1 MPNVND
7 VRIGAP
13 EQKTTG
19 AIKHAPVGT
28 TLPVLSDIGA
38 SGVTLDP
45 AFVGDEYVSEDGLT
59 LSPSMS
65 TTNIKD
71 WSGSTVRKVHDEVEL
86 FQILDAALNL
96 SVALNGISC
105 FCRGSFRVLRF
116 SGYELKIAFG
126 DDYVTSAAASSAH
139 GAQVRAALGAHLP
152 DTQSWVFLMKDG
164 DARVVIVVPNGQIT
178 EVGDVTFVSNNAIGW
193 QVTLSTYP
201 DSDGN
206 SIYIMTDDGVVS

>member
-71 WSGSTVRKVHDEVEL
+71 WSGTVVRKLLEEFDGT
-86 FQILDAALNL
+86 L
-96 SVALNGISC
+96 SWSMISTN
-105 FCRGSFRVLRF
+105 
-116 SGYELKIAFG
+116 EDTLKIAFG
-126 DDYVTSAAASSAH
+126 DDYITSAAATTAH